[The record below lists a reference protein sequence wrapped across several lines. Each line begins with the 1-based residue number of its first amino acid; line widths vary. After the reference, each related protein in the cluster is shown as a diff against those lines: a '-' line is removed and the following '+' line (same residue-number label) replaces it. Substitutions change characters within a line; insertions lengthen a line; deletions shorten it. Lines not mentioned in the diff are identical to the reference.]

1 MKLFEQF
8 DAPDYVIQVA
18 HIALDLAPP
27 DDSNIVS
34 TVYSVT
40 SLLNVC
46 GQWRSWPVCECVGH
60 LKVIIGSLCPIMVPQ
75 KLQRTAKIAVQFHL
89 VSFNFCFQ

>member
-8 DAPDYVIQVA
+8 DAPNYVIRVA

-34 TVYSVT
+34 IRVCLTVKT
-40 SLLNVC
+40 PQATKGGGGGMISL
-46 GQWRSWPVCECVGH
+46 G
-60 LKVIIGSLCPIMVPQ
+60 
-75 KLQRTAKIAVQFHL
+75 
-89 VSFNFCFQ
+89 

>member
-40 SLLNVC
+40 SLPAMVKLA
-46 GQWRSWPVCECVGH
+46 CV
-60 LKVIIGSLCPIMVPQ
+60 
-75 KLQRTAKIAVQFHL
+75 
-89 VSFNFCFQ
+89 

>member
-27 DDSNIVS
+27 DDSNIVGLVPS
-34 TVYSVT
+34 SIIKFLFPTV
-40 SLLNVC
+40 LFDWC
-46 GQWRSWPVCECVGH
+46 KCQ
-60 LKVIIGSLCPIMVPQ
+60 
-75 KLQRTAKIAVQFHL
+75 
-89 VSFNFCFQ
+89 